1 MLVNYKDDYKKIAMG
16 FLSYE
21 PDLKDLGNLNT
32 ELQLYTNDKTH
43 KLFLY
48 REGDANFSGVVGIEC
63 GDTYVLVRHLSLS
76 PAVRGGNTV
85 DKLLDELKKK
95 VSPRKIMGS
104 LENTPLIMKWEERNK
119 EQVDGA
125 DPSSK

>member
-21 PDLKDLGNLNT
+21 PDLKDLENLKT
-32 ELQLYTNDKTH
+32 ELQLYTNDKVH
-43 KLFLY
+43 RLFLY
-48 REGDANFSGVVGIEC
+48 REGDANFCGVVGIEC

-76 PAVRGGNTV
+76 PAVRNDGTV
-85 DKLLDELKKK
+85 DRLLDELKKK
-95 VSPRKIMGS
+95 VAPRKIMAS
-104 LENTPLIMKWEERNK
+104 IENTPLILKWEERNK